1 MTDTTFFIDREELS
15 RVFNPRAAMMFEE
28 MQRRVASTEETVD
41 ANLGE
46 TGALMEAAF
55 VTLSPNTELPNE
67 YVLGVGEGLRLEVG
81 SGTVSLFSDAPR
93 VNGGHRLE
101 FLVSGPSVV
110 AVPLGGILATR
121 DNPETLKNKTLDAPK
136 LSGLVNAA
144 DDVAAASAGV
154 PVEGVYRNGSVVQ
167 VRVS

>member
-67 YVLGVGEGLRLEVG
+67 YVLGVGEGLRLDVEPG
-81 SGTVSLFSDAPR
+81 RVSLFSDAPR

-101 FLVSGPSVV
+101 FLVAGPSTV

-121 DNPETLKNKTLDAPK
+121 EAVETLKNKTLDAPK
-136 LSGLVNAA
+136 MSGLVNAA
-144 DDVAAASAGV
+144 DDAAAAAAGV
-154 PVEGVYRNGSVVQ
+154 PVGGVYRNGSQ
-167 VRVS
+167 VMVRTA